1 MKITEHILI
10 EELVPKK
17 IFLQKGK
24 DCLLL
29 IDPRLPI
36 VLERIRELCG
46 NKEMT
51 INNWLWNGKYQ
62 YRGYRSADCPIGAK
76 YSMHKYGKAADFDIK
91 GMTAEQVR
99 RIIVTNEQEL
109 MALGLTR
116 MEAGTSWVH
125 IDLKGIGLEHIYI
138 FKP

>member
-1 MKITEHILI
+1 MKISEHIEL

-46 NKEMT
+46 NRTMT

-62 YRGYRSADCPIGAK
+62 HRGCRPADCTVGAK

-99 RIIVTNEQEL
+99 RIIVANEQEL

-125 IDLKGIGLEHIYI
+125 IDLKEIGLEHIYI